1 MRRSKELARRDLRR
15 IKRKRRIRG
24 RISGTSEKPRVTIY
38 KSNRY
43 IIAQAID
50 DTKGHTLA
58 YINTGHLKDKIPCNI
73 EGAKKAANLFAEKLK
88 NSNIEIIVF
97 DRNGYKY
104 HGVVKAFAE
113 TLRENGIKF

>member
-1 MRRSKELARRDLRR
+1 MRRSKELAKRDFRR

-24 RISGTSEKPRVTIY
+24 RISGTAEMPRVTIY

-43 IIAQAID
+43 LIIQAID

-58 YINTGHLKDKIPCNI
+58 HLNTAHLEEKLPSNI
-73 EGAKKAANLFAEKLK
+73 EGAKKAATIFADKLK
-88 NSNIEIIVF
+88 AANIEKIAF

-104 HGVVKAFAE
+104 HGVVKAFAD
-113 TLRENGIKF
+113 TLRENGIKL

>member
-15 IKRKRRIRG
+15 IKRKRRVRG
-24 RISGTSEKPRVTIY
+24 RISGTAEMPRVTIY

-43 IIAQAID
+43 LIVQAID

-58 YINTGHLKDKIPCNI
+58 FLNTAHLEDRLPSNI
-73 EGAKKAANLFAEKLK
+73 EGATKAGNIFAQKLK
-88 NSNIEIIVF
+88 EANIEKIAF

-104 HGVVKAFAE
+104 HGVVKAFADA
-113 TLRENGIKF
+113 LRENGIKF

>member
-15 IKRKRRIRG
+15 LKRKRRVRG
-24 RISGTSEKPRVTIY
+24 KISGTAEMPRVTIY

-43 IIAQAID
+43 LIVQAID

-58 YINTGHLKDKIPCNI
+58 FLNTAHLKDRLSANIAGATAAGKI
-73 EGAKKAANLFAEKLK
+73 FAEKLK
-88 NSNIEIIVF
+88 EANIEKITF

-104 HGVVKAFAE
+104 HGVVKAFADA
-113 TLRENGIKF
+113 LRENGIKF